1 MVNDHVTY
9 KLAKLLNNTIFSDL
23 NSDYY
28 AAEDV
33 DVTYDNYLGVTHYKE
48 GDLITEGDNI
58 HGKYYYAPYLSEV
71 LDKLLEIGIVIEFE
85 PCFTFALTTHVGYY
99 YKVYKINEEETKLDL
114 LFEDQEWFSSRYQAL
129 YDIITRLIEENI
141 ITV

>member
-33 DVTYDNYLGVTHYKE
+33 DVTYDNK
-48 GDLITEGDNI
+48 
-58 HGKYYYAPYLSEV
+58 
-71 LDKLLEIGIVIEFE
+71 FM
-85 PCFTFALTTHVGYY
+85 F
-99 YKVYKINEEETKLDL
+99 
-114 LFEDQEWFSSRYQAL
+114 
-129 YDIITRLIEENI
+129 
-141 ITV
+141 